1 MYFTMAG
8 TENSCKSVRE
18 WKYSRVDIVLEEIAF
33 RVICWVNESRVEL
46 LLLNLLERQLEV

>member
-1 MYFTMAG
+1 MSIDNA
-8 TENSCKSVRE
+8 EE
-18 WKYSRVDIVLEEIAF
+18 YSRVDVVLEEIAF